1 MLFIARFIDKPG
13 IAEKRAKL
21 LDAHFAWLN
30 DNRDKVLIAG
40 ALKES
45 LEEPGQGSVWII
57 EADNKAE
64 VERVYQA
71 EPFFANGLREKVEI
85 YHYIKANADRPVT
98 I

>member
-1 MLFIARFIDKPG
+1 M
-13 IAEKRAKL
+13 
-21 LDAHFAWLN
+21 
-30 DNRDKVLIAG
+30 IAG